1 MTNNLFVVD
10 NNQPPWTSQYY
21 NYVVE
26 LFVFAAKNL
35 NLKCNFVFGNL
46 HYNFKNDLPT
56 IKIDMQ
62 IEHTIVKP
70 GGRDSWG
77 AEEGVVPFANGNYL
91 VRIMG
96 YDYLNT
102 RDIIAE
108 YSNPNIENIKRSKKF
123 DQYLSKVGLISPLIY
138 EPKKLEFIADKKN
151 DCVTMFV
158 NTNEPRRRA
167 FLDSLKQTGLPN
179 VNIQNCF
186 YKNDLEHLY
195 KNTKIMLN
203 IRQTEHHDTLEE
215 LRILPALLNGVIV
228 VTEDCPLK
236 EFVPYNQFLFFSS
249 INQIAKK
256 SQEILD
262 NYKDVWESIFLN
274 EKFLQ
279 TMQEIYK
286 NNLQTAEKKLLN
298 FLDKVSYDKR

>member
-1 MTNNLFVVD
+1 MTNNLVLID
-10 NNQPPWTSQYY
+10 HNQPLWTSQYY
-21 NYVVE
+21 NYVVD
-26 LFVFAAKNL
+26 LFLSAAKNL

-46 HYNFKNDLPT
+46 QHNFQNNLHT
-56 IKIDMQ
+56 IKIDIQ

-77 AEEGVVPFANGNYL
+77 AEEGVVPFSQGNYL

-96 YDYLNT
+96 YEYLNT

-108 YSNPNIENIKRSKKF
+108 YSNPNMENIRRSKKF
-123 DQYLSKVGLISPLIY
+123 DKYLNKVALISPLIY
-138 EPKKLEFIADKKN
+138 EPKKLQFIENKKYE
-151 DCVTMFV
+151 CVTMFV

-167 FLDSLKQTGLPN
+167 FLDSIQQTNLSS

-186 YKNDLEHLY
+186 HKNDLEHLY

-228 VTEDCPLK
+228 ITEDCPFK

-249 INQIAKK
+249 IDQIANKT
-256 SQEILD
+256 QEILN
-262 NYKDVWESIFLN
+262 NYKEIWESIFLN
-274 EKFLQ
+274 EKFLEK
-279 TMQEIYK
+279 MQEIY
-286 NNLQTAEKKLLN
+286 NNNVQAAETKLLYVLN
-298 FLDKVSYDKR
+298 NKGAI